1 MPKYN
6 SIDIHRF
13 LAKLFHNS
21 QNFEITDFNINQD
34 FCDDLIKIGSN
45 HLVLPAIFGAIK
57 RKKIQNFF
65 PKDFLDY
72 LKEISILNQNRNE
85 AIMDQIVYISKIF
98 DKYQIKYVFIKGSA
112 MLLAKKF
119 DNIYERMLGDIDI
132 LVEEDDLTQANKI
145 LLENGFKE
153 VSDEFKNK

>member
-1 MPKYN
+1 MPKHN

-57 RKKIQNFF
+57 RKKGGRKGLVNFSNNKLKF
-65 PKDFLDY
+65 TKKDL
-72 LKEISILNQNRNE
+72 ILE
-85 AIMDQIVYISKIF
+85 L
-98 DKYQIKYVFIKGSA
+98 FIP
-112 MLLAKKF
+112 
-119 DNIYERMLGDIDI
+119 
-132 LVEEDDLTQANKI
+132 
-145 LLENGFKE
+145 
-153 VSDEFKNK
+153 